1 MCKGKSWGRLD
12 LREIKIAEED
22 EVTGEVNTGWI
33 TIKYDYLPKY
43 CNHSKLQGRIEAK
56 IRILHPELVR
66 HSEAILGRSKDK
78 VDTAATQT
86 RILNSDKVVGDTQ
99 KSRNGCR
106 EEVNMQKIMHLQL
119 RGQKREEKT

>member
-1 MCKGKSWGRLD
+1 M
-12 LREIKIAEED
+12 
-22 EVTGEVNTGWI
+22 
-33 TIKYDYLPKY
+33 
-43 CNHSKLQGRIEAK
+43 
-56 IRILHPELVR
+56 
-66 HSEAILGRSKDK
+66 
-78 VDTAATQT
+78 DTAATQT